1 MQIIDE
7 FDDKLSLYMEGDLS
21 MTIRVVIKDQ
31 QKIMILP
38 IPGTHLNYNTYRAD
52 RAPAMN
58 SDLYVGFIFL
68 IYVLNL
74 FLICYVSNSSH
85 ASKICIC

>member
-31 QKIMILP
+31 QKIMID
-38 IPGTHLNYNTYRAD
+38 T
-52 RAPAMN
+52 
-58 SDLYVGFIFL
+58 
-68 IYVLNL
+68 
-74 FLICYVSNSSH
+74 SH
-85 ASKICIC
+85 SQDAAGHI